1 MHGVLPGCPRCWIN
15 LKNIPQPNSL
25 DSSLSPVTLRKLAKL
40 ARDATALTIVLNPQR
55 NCMTSTNASASFPQD
70 CAANETDSEKTKQ
83 PGTFLWHVPRS
94 SQHMSTLFWP
104 SHFFFFPY
112 WKGKK
117 WFICDKQSDVFLL
130 LPFLCSFPATGLL
143 RVVEP
148 LSKRS
153 VELSAAVFPQKAG
166 RLMELHSVLAEW
178 IRTV

>member
-15 LKNIPQPNSL
+15 LKNIPQRNSL
-25 DSSLSPVTLRKLAKL
+25 NSSLSPVTLRKFAKL
-40 ARDATALTIVLNPQR
+40 ARDATALTTVLNPQR
-55 NCMTSTNASASFPQD
+55 NCMVSTNASASFSQD

-83 PGTFLWHVPRS
+83 PGTFLRHVREIFAAHVCS
-94 SQHMSTLFWP
+94 VLAQSY
-104 SHFFFFPY
+104 FFPH
-112 WKGKK
+112 WKGRKC
-117 WFICDKQSDVFLL
+117 FICDKQSDVFLL
-130 LPFLCSFPATGLL
+130 LLFLCSFPATGLL